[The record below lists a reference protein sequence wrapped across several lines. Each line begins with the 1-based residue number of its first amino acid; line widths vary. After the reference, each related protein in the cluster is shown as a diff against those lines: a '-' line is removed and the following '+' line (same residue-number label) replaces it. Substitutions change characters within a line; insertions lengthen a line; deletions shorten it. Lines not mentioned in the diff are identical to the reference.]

1 MDGPPLRT
9 RLRRLLS
16 RPRHAHARPRLRY
29 LRLQRRMPSFRR
41 MFTSR
46 ASEAIVAATSRAHAA
61 STIRLWSAGLWR
73 ILQRQGRMQ
82 AMPASNLRWTAVH
95 ATRRLRTV
103 PWTYAAQ
110 RASQRHA
117 RPSPMRGGAEDDSY
131 RAIRR
136 VHGGVRAQ
144 ADDDCI
150 DQLHHLGAD
159 HIDVSPALRSHADG
173 VWNNGLDVYDDS
185 DKLHQHHSTS
195 LHPRPAVARRRRRG

>member
-9 RLRRLLS
+9 RLRRLLP

-29 LRLQRRMPSFRR
+29 LRLQRCMPLVRR
-41 MFTSR
+41 LFTSR
-46 ASEAIVAATSRAHAA
+46 ASKAIVTATSRAHAA

-82 AMPASNLRWTAVH
+82 TVPASDLRWTAVH

-110 RASQRHA
+110 RASQRYA
-117 RPSPMRGGAEDDSY
+117 RPSPMRGGAKDDSH
-131 RAIRR
+131 RAVCG
-136 VHGGVRAQ
+136 VHGGIRAQ
-144 ADDDCI
+144 ADDDCV
-150 DQLHHLGAD
+150 DELHHLGAN

-173 VWNNGLDVYDDS
+173 VWNHGLDLYDDS
-185 DKLHQHHSTS
+185 HESHQQHSTS
-195 LHPRPAVARRRRRG
+195 LHARPAVARRRRGR

>member
-16 RPRHAHARPRLRY
+16 RPRHAHARPRLWY
-29 LRLQRRMPSFRR
+29 LRVQRRMPSFRR
-41 MFTSR
+41 MFT
-46 ASEAIVAATSRAHAA
+46 ASAPKAIVAATSRAHAA
-61 STIRLWSAGLWR
+61 SAIRLWSVRLWR

-82 AMPASNLRWTAVH
+82 AMPASDLRWTAVH
-95 ATRRLRTV
+95 ATRRLRAV

-110 RASQRHA
+110 RASQRYT
-117 RPSPMRGGAEDDSY
+117 RPSPMRGGAKDDSHG
-131 RAIRR
+131 AIRR

-159 HIDVSPALRSHADG
+159 HVDVSPALRSHADG
-173 VWNNGLDVYDDS
+173 VWNHGLDLYDDS
-185 DKLHQHHSTS
+185 HESHQQHSAS
-195 LHPRPAVARRRRRG
+195 LHARPAVAR

>member
-9 RLRRLLS
+9 RLRRLFS

-29 LRLQRRMPSFRR
+29 LRLQRRMPPFRR
-41 MFTSR
+41 VFTSR
-46 ASEAIVAATSRAHAA
+46 ASKAIVAATSRAHAA
-61 STIRLWSAGLWR
+61 STIRLRSVGLWWV
-73 ILQRQGRMQ
+73 LQRQGRMQ
-82 AMPASNLRWTAVH
+82 TMPASNLRWTAVH

-117 RPSPMRGGAEDDSY
+117 GPGSMRGGAKDD
-131 RAIRR
+131 RHGTICR
-136 VHGGVRAQ
+136 VHGGVGAQ

-150 DQLHHLGAD
+150 DQLHHLRAN

-173 VWNNGLDVYDDS
+173 VRNHGLDLHDDS
-185 DKLHQHHSTS
+185 DKLHQQHSTS
-195 LHPRPAVARRRRRG
+195 LHARPAVARRR